1 MDFTEVKSYTGYK
14 YLLVL
19 VYTCSTCLEAFA
31 TRTLKKVLEHYQ
43 EKLSPDMGCPYPMVT
58 IMGLAFVTE
67 ITQKLTKELK
77 IKRNL
82 HTAYRSQ
89 SSGKVKRPNK
99 ALKSILTK

>member
-1 MDFTEVKSYTGYK
+1 
-14 YLLVL
+14 
-19 VYTCSTCLEAFA
+19 
-31 TRTLKKVLEHYQ
+31 
-43 EKLSPDMGCPYPMVT
+43 MVT